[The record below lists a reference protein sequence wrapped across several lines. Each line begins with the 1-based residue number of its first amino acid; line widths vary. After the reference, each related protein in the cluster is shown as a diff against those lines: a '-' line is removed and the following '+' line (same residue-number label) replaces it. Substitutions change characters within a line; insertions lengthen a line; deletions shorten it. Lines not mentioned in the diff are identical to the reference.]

1 MNLVNPFL
9 GGTPPPPGG
18 FLLEDFNG
26 PALNS
31 DWDGSGGSYTFGSG
45 LIHLTTGFIA
55 SVRNNLDFSFKK
67 IAIIS
72 DIVTPTADWFLL
84 VGDFMANTYIIEI
97 RFQPSAGKIR
107 LTQHT
112 VAGGDV
118 HHDYVYSSLADV
130 FGVRLDSSSGN
141 FELATST
148 DGITYTVRQTV
159 AIDASFISTACQVGL
174 TSIGLPSPVLI
185 DNFDSDIAV

>member
-1 MNLVNPFL
+1 MNLVNPFW
-9 GGTPPPPGG
+9 TAPAPPPGG
-18 FLLEDFNG
+18 FLVEDFNG

-31 DWDGSGGSYTFGSG
+31 DWDGSGGTYTFGGGDIS
-45 LIHLTTGFIA
+45 LTAGFIA

-67 IAIIS
+67 IAIVS
-72 DIVTPTADWFLL
+72 DVVTPTADWFLL
-84 VGDFMANTYIIEI
+84 VGDFVGNTYIIEI

-112 VAGGDV
+112 ASGGDT

-130 FGVRLDSSSGN
+130 FAVRLDASPGF
-141 FELATST
+141 FELATSA
-148 DGITYTVRQTV
+148 DGITYTSRAT
-159 AIDASFISTACQVGL
+159 AIIDPGFVSTACQVGI
-174 TSIGLPSPVLI
+174 TSIGLPAPVLL